1 MECDRC
7 VVVSA
12 WGKMGFL
19 FRIFCSLILALGVG
33 YYSARWA
40 INEVSKSQAIANGP
54 WLINPKI
61 GSTQLDPYTRA
72 GVAIGGLLALNQS
85 EAIYFF
91 ADHDSDGAL
100 LEGNCTYSVSVENP
114 PARWWTITAYGPDN
128 YLMENE
134 ENRYAVSLEDTNNA
148 TLTFSIGRDVPA
160 NGVWLPIGDATRFS
174 LTLRVYNPEPAL
186 LDNLATVPLPTIK
199 REDCS

>member
-1 MECDRC
+1 MECDRRG
-7 VVVSA
+7 VVSA

-40 INEVSKSQAIANGP
+40 INEMSESQAITNGP
-54 WLINPKI
+54 WLINPEI
-61 GSTQLDPYTRA
+61 GSAQSDPYTRA
-72 GVAIGGLLALNQS
+72 GVAIRGLLALNQS

-91 ADHDSDGAL
+91 ANHDSDGAP
-100 LEGNCTYSVSVENP
+100 LEGNCTYSVSVQNL
-114 PARWWTITAYGPDN
+114 PARWWTITAYGPDH

-134 ENRYAVSLEDTNNA
+134 ENRFAVSLEDTNSS
-148 TLTFSIGRDVPA
+148 TLSFSIGRDAPTR
-160 NGVWLPIGDATRFS
+160 GVWLPIGDADHFS
-174 LTLRVYNPEPAL
+174 LTLRAYNPESAL
-186 LDNLATVPLPTIK
+186 LNNLATVPLPTIR